1 MPDILERLTRAL
13 ADRYRIER
21 ELGAGGMSTVYLAE
35 DLKHRRKVAVKVLLP
50 ELAAALGHE
59 RFLREITTTANLR
72 HPHILPLFDS
82 GEAVSPR
89 HAIAETAPGGEDRDA
104 EKGAQGEALL
114 FYVMPYVEGE
124 SLRDR
129 IDREKQLPLD
139 DALQVACEVAD
150 ALSYAHQ
157 RGVIHRDIKPE
168 NILLESG
175 HAVVADFGIARAIT
189 EAGGTKL
196 TKTGLAIGTPAYMS
210 PEQAAGEGELDERS
224 DLYSLGCVLYEML
237 AGQPPFTGPTVESLV
252 HQHLTV
258 DPPSVTNLRPAVP
271 PQIAGI
277 LQRSLAK
284 VPADRFNPVAQF
296 ADALR
301 TGATQSAAAAAKLE
315 TSSNVRS
322 RRWIPVLVTATMLAA
337 TALFFDMGGI
347 RGGGGGGTLE
357 SLAVLPLESLAAD
370 PGNEYFVDGMTD
382 ALITELSKIEAL
394 RVISRTSVM
403 QYKGVR
409 KPLPDIARELN
420 VDGIVEG
427 SVLRDGNRVRVTAQL
442 IDAAGDR
449 HLWAESYDR
458 ELGDVLALHSEVARA
473 IAGEVRVA
481 LTAGD
486 EARLAASQPVDPE
499 AHDLLLRGR
508 YHWERGNAEQ
518 GLTLLEQATE
528 TDAEYAM
535 AWAALARAYAS
546 LARVEPSQLS
556 KAKAAV
562 RRAIELDPDLA
573 EAQTALGRIA
583 FYHDW
588 DWETARRAL
597 ERAIALNPGYD
608 DAHQVYGDYFE
619 ILGQW
624 DESIAEGIRSK
635 KVNPVSADMRLNLG
649 LAYTYAGRLDSAIVE
664 CRSALELDSLSSWVY
679 FCLADAHRRKGEFT
693 EALTA
698 AETAVRLDDDD
709 IHQMMLAGVYASAGQ
724 RGRAEAVF
732 ARLESESRERYVSA
746 YVLGWIQNA
755 LGSTDRALELLE
767 RAVDEHAAYT
777 PWINS
782 LPEFAPIR
790 SDPRFQAL
798 LRRMN
803 LPG

>member
-1 MPDILERLTRAL
+1 
-13 ADRYRIER
+13 
-21 ELGAGGMSTVYLAE
+21 
-35 DLKHRRKVAVKVLLP
+35 
-50 ELAAALGHE
+50 
-59 RFLREITTTANLR
+59 
-72 HPHILPLFDS
+72 
-82 GEAVSPR
+82 
-89 HAIAETAPGGEDRDA
+89 
-104 EKGAQGEALL
+104 
-114 FYVMPYVEGE
+114 MPYVEGE

-409 KPLPDIARELN
+409 KPLPHIARELN

-442 IDAAGDR
+442 IDAAADR

-473 IAGEVRVA
+473 IAAEVRVA
-481 LTAGD
+481 LTTGD
-486 EARLAASQPVDPE
+486 EARLAVSHPIDPQ
-499 AHDLLLRGR
+499 AYDLLLRGR
-508 YHWERGNAEQ
+508 YHWKRGAVEQ
-518 GLTLLEQATE
+518 GLALLEQATE
-528 TDAEYAM
+528 TDPEYAM

-546 LARVEPSQLS
+546 RARVEPSQLPE
-556 KAKAAV
+556 ARAAA
-562 RRAIELDPDLA
+562 RRAIDLDPNLA
-573 EAQTALGRIA
+573 EAHEALGRIA

-619 ILGQW
+619 ILGRW

-635 KVNPVSADMRLNLG
+635 NVNPVSANMRMNLG
-649 LAYTYAGRLDSAIVE
+649 LAYTYAGQFDSAIAE
-664 CRSALELDSLSSWVY
+664 CRSALELDSLSAWSY
-679 FCLADAHRRKGEFT
+679 FCLADAHRRKGEFG
-693 EALTA
+693 EALAA
-698 AETAVRLDDDD
+698 AESAVRLDADD
-709 IHQMMLAGVYASAGQ
+709 IHQMMLAGVHASAGQ
-724 RGRAEAVF
+724 RGEAEAVF
-732 ARLESESRERYVSA
+732 ARLELESRHRYVSA
-746 YVLGWIQNA
+746 YVLGWIQHLMGN
-755 LGSTDRALELLE
+755 TDRALELLE

-782 LPEFAPIR
+782 LPEFTAIR
-790 SDPRFQAL
+790 GDPRFQAL

>member
-1 MPDILERLTRAL
+1 
-13 ADRYRIER
+13 
-21 ELGAGGMSTVYLAE
+21 
-35 DLKHRRKVAVKVLLP
+35 
-50 ELAAALGHE
+50 
-59 RFLREITTTANLR
+59 
-72 HPHILPLFDS
+72 
-82 GEAVSPR
+82 
-89 HAIAETAPGGEDRDA
+89 
-104 EKGAQGEALL
+104 
-114 FYVMPYVEGE
+114 
-124 SLRDR
+124 
-129 IDREKQLPLD
+129 
-139 DALQVACEVAD
+139 
-150 ALSYAHQ
+150 
-157 RGVIHRDIKPE
+157 
-168 NILLESG
+168 
-175 HAVVADFGIARAIT
+175 
-189 EAGGTKL
+189 
-196 TKTGLAIGTPAYMS
+196 
-210 PEQAAGEGELDERS
+210 
-224 DLYSLGCVLYEML
+224 
-237 AGQPPFTGPTVESLV
+237 
-252 HQHLTV
+252 
-258 DPPSVTNLRPAVP
+258 
-271 PQIAGI
+271 
-277 LQRSLAK
+277 
-284 VPADRFNPVAQF
+284 
-296 ADALR
+296 
-301 TGATQSAAAAAKLE
+301 
-315 TSSNVRS
+315 
-322 RRWIPVLVTATMLAA
+322 
-337 TALFFDMGGI
+337 
-347 RGGGGGGTLE
+347 
-357 SLAVLPLESLAAD
+357 
-370 PGNEYFVDGMTD
+370 
-382 ALITELSKIEAL
+382 
-394 RVISRTSVM
+394 
-403 QYKGVR
+403 
-409 KPLPDIARELN
+409 
-420 VDGIVEG
+420 
-427 SVLRDGNRVRVTAQL
+427 
-442 IDAAGDR
+442 
-449 HLWAESYDR
+449 
-458 ELGDVLALHSEVARA
+458 
-473 IAGEVRVA
+473 
-481 LTAGD
+481 
-486 EARLAASQPVDPE
+486 
-499 AHDLLLRGR
+499 
-508 YHWERGNAEQ
+508 
-518 GLTLLEQATE
+518 
-528 TDAEYAM
+528 M

-588 DWETARRAL
+588 DWETSRRAL

-619 ILGQW
+619 ILGRW